1 MKECFSFSIIANLG
15 HQCCSEPS
23 TVVIARGHILNHSR
37 TRIVS
42 VNTPAPERHLP
53 LLYAYSS
60 HQSHLPVAEPMMD
73 ASSLGS
79 SPSLGAFVCL
89 VAVQLVIAWT
99 LLDAEVHSLWG
110 TDHGDGQQQVVA
122 DLDSTTSA
130 HSTTMGDLS
139 KHDNIECRILD
150 VGNLGAHVLQE
161 HLCHSKSL
169 FWLCTNLKYAFSCFD
184 KSWTTCQ
191 SMKNT
196 MNVRV
201 PAAAALIPP
210 ETGASTNWTE
220 ETTCT
225 LK

>member
-1 MKECFSFSIIANLG
+1 MPTLATSPTFLL
-15 HQCCSEPS
+15 PS
-23 TVVIARGHILNHSR
+23 PWWK
-37 TRIVS
+37 
-42 VNTPAPERHLP
+42 PAAWGPAQAWESACLF
-53 LLYAYSS
+53 
-60 HQSHLPVAEPMMD
+60 
-73 ASSLGS
+73 G
-79 SPSLGAFVCL
+79 GCTTFVL
-89 VAVQLVIAWT
+89 AWA

-110 TDHGDGQQQVVA
+110 ANHGDGQQQVVA

-184 KSWTTCQ
+184 KTWTTCQ

-220 ETTCT
+220 EGT
-225 LK
+225 